1 MSNKPNKQTHER
13 ARKGNNDFPE
23 KLTRLREEAGM
34 TQEQASTVL
43 QVNRSTYAYYE
54 TGKSHPK
61 FPMLQKI
68 SRVYGVS
75 LDYLLGTEQAVVKEA
90 PAAQLQDE
98 TVPYVA
104 NNQQAAA
111 DDDGRLGG
119 RFNDSIADLTND
131 ERLILFRLRIMDKKR
146 QKQVIDYINSL

>member
-1 MSNKPNKQTHER
+1 MSNKPNKQTRDR
-13 ARKGNNDFPE
+13 ARQGNNDFPE

-34 TQEQASTVL
+34 TQEQASEVL

-61 FPMLQKI
+61 FPTLQKI
-68 SRVYGVS
+68 ARVYRVS
-75 LDYLLGTEQAVVKEA
+75 LDYLLGTEPAVEEA

-98 TVPYVA
+98 TVSYDA
-104 NNQQAAA
+104 NNQQPASG
-111 DDDGRLGG
+111 DDGRLGG

-131 ERLILFRLRIMDKKR
+131 ERLILFRLRIMDKKH